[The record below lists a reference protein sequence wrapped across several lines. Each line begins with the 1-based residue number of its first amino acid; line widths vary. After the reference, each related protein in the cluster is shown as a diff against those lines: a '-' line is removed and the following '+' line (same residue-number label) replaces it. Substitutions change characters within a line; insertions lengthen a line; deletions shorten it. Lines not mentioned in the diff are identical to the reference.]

1 MPSKLRKLR
10 LRRIDLV
17 DKGANQGAFVTLFK
31 NMAEEEHTIM
41 PQDEPKATPVTD
53 VEKRLVDLEKALA
66 DAEQRVADAEAEK
79 DASADRIAKL
89 EDSQRL
95 QRAITSANLFKSLGN
110 PDDLSGKL
118 AKYEAQLDAE
128 TFVILRKDME
138 SWNTKLAEAETV
150 LTKELGVEGEG
161 DTSLT
166 SNLDK
171 LAKAYR
177 KDHGNGITY
186 EQAYAE
192 VIRTPEGKKL
202 YSDIAKAGGN

>member
-31 NMAEEEHTIM
+31 NMAQEDHITM
-41 PQDEPKATPVTD
+41 PQDEPKASPVSD

-66 DAEQRVADAEAEK
+66 DAEKRVADAEAEK

-89 EDSQRL
+89 EESQRL
-95 QRAITSANLFKSLGN
+95 QRAITSANFLKSLGN

-128 TFVILRKDME
+128 TFAMLRKDME

-150 LTKELGVEGEG
+150 LTKEIGVEGDG

-166 SNLDK
+166 SALDK
-171 LAKAYR
+171 LAKAYQ
-177 KDHGNGITY
+177 KDHGNGLTF

-202 YSDIAKAGGN
+202 YSEIAKAGGR